1 MGVTNSNKVIDT
13 TSIACSG
20 MVKVT
25 LALAAAPD
33 ISSNPTDIVLVLDRS
48 GSMAGSPLA
57 NMKLGAKTFIDII
70 DEATDS
76 GQDGTIGSGSRIGI
90 VSFADTAAADTQL
103 ITDTAD
109 LKAAV
114 DNLTAGGSTNHAAA
128 FTQAVDLFDPMSSNA
143 RVIVMFTDG
152 KTTAGAPP
160 SPVAAAARAAGI
172 VIY

>member
-1 MGVTNSNKVIDT
+1 M
-13 TSIACSG
+13 
-20 MVKVT
+20 
-25 LALAAAPD
+25 
-33 ISSNPTDIVLVLDRS
+33 
-48 GSMAGSPLA
+48 A

-103 ITDTAD
+103 ITDTA
-109 LKAAV
+109 
-114 DNLTAGGSTNHAAA
+114 A

>member
-1 MGVTNSNKVIDT
+1 MRRNGQS
-13 TSIACSG
+13 
-20 MVKVT
+20 
-25 LALAAAPD
+25 D
-33 ISSNPTDIVLVLDRS
+33 I
-48 GSMAGSPLA
+48 GSRGSAGYLFQPNRHCAGSGPFREYGGESFGQYEA
-57 NMKLGAKTFIDII
+57 GGKNFYRYY
-70 DEATDS
+70 EATDS